1 MSWNNICSQ
10 FSLILCPMVLSII
23 YSWNYN
29 ATYYFSAIFGAVG
42 FFIILYLICT
52 RKDRKVLGKVSN
64 ENDQSVNNEEE
75 KVEIE
80 MKVEE
85 KKENSEEAKVDNEM
99 KVEEKV
105 EIEMEAKVE

>member
-1 MSWNNICSQ
+1 
-10 FSLILCPMVLSII
+10 MVLSMI

-64 ENDQSVNNEEE
+64 DQSVNNEEE

-80 MKVEE
+80 MKVEGEE
-85 KKENSEEAKVDNEM
+85 KTENSEEAKVDIEM
-99 KVEEKV
+99 KK
-105 EIEMEAKVE
+105 